1 MNMKWTMIIIL
12 GLGLAPLYAE
22 GPPSATTPPD
32 SPAAQTPKPKPSKVS
47 ELAGRYNVPE
57 KDVSDL
63 RDKGMGWGEIK
74 HALAISQKSGQ
85 PLSEVMKLRDSGM
98 GWGKIAKQYGFKL
111 GEVAGKGHKMD
122 RTHAPESAREHSH
135 SNGPKDPGSINGR
148 GHGHGHGHGGP
159 KH

>member
-63 RDKGMGWGEIK
+63 RDKGMAYRPEDQVQRGYF
-74 HALAISQKSGQ
+74 SQTRLDILN
-85 PLSEVMKLRDSGM
+85 PTR
-98 GWGKIAKQYGFKL
+98 
-111 GEVAGKGHKMD
+111 
-122 RTHAPESAREHSH
+122 
-135 SNGPKDPGSINGR
+135 
-148 GHGHGHGHGGP
+148 
-159 KH
+159 